1 MVTVV
6 EFLTEEPIE
15 NIMTCLNFKVD
26 RVIFL
31 GFDEVIKRQKDRN
44 IRFLTNKCQV
54 REVVFTEVPS
64 QDMQV
69 TEDILEHL
77 IVKERQEGNSVYFD
91 ITGGSELTLVA
102 FGRVS
107 RKYRAPIHKYDLRAN
122 TLVDLDRDV
131 DCHISADVA
140 RQHVQMTISD
150 LIELFGGRINMSL
163 HKHSKVVDNP
173 EFASDVRTMHTIAKR
188 SWEKWNSL
196 SFFMRG
202 HMIPDDKLYVRV
214 SKKAINKAIS
224 ITKGEIKNIRQ
235 VEDYLNAF
243 ARRGL
248 IRHYNC
254 TELYYE
260 YYIKNEN
267 IKDLLWDSGS
277 VLELYTYLQ
286 LRDKCQ
292 DCMVGVH
299 IDWDGIIHKSVGDD
313 VLNEIDVLALQDY
326 KPIFI
331 SCKSGSMSGDKP
343 LHALYELQTV
353 SERFGGKYAIKKLIA
368 PQRMGWIY
376 RERAKEMGIEVIQ

>member
-6 EFLTEEPIE
+6 EFLTEEPLE

-26 RVIFL
+26 KVIFL
-31 GFDEVIKRQKDRN
+31 GFAEVIKRQKEGN
-44 IRFLTNKCQV
+44 IRFLTDKCQV
-54 REVVFTEVPS
+54 KEVLFTEVPS
-64 QDMQV
+64 QDMQI
-69 TEDILEHL
+69 TEDILERL
-77 IVKERQEGNSVYFD
+77 IAQEKELGNSVYFD
-91 ITGGSELTLVA
+91 ITGGRELTLVA

-107 RKYRAPIHKYDLRAN
+107 KKYRVPIHMYDLTAN

-131 DCHISADVA
+131 DCHISTDVA
-140 RQHVQMTISD
+140 RQHVKMTITD
-150 LIELFGGRINMSL
+150 LIELFGGEINMSL
-163 HKHSKVVDNP
+163 HKHSKEVDTP
-173 EFASDVRTMHTIAKR
+173 EFATDVRILHTIAKK

-202 HMIPDDKLYVRV
+202 HMIPDDRLYVRV

-243 ARRGL
+243 ARKG
-248 IRHYNC
+248 IIKHYNC
-254 TELYYE
+254 SELYYE

-277 VLELYTYLQ
+277 VLELYTYLKM
-286 LRDKCQ
+286 RDVSD

-299 IDWDGIIHKSVGDD
+299 IDWDGVIHKSVGDD
-313 VLNEIDVLALQDY
+313 VLNEIDVLALQNY
-326 KPIFI
+326 KPVFI

-353 SERFGGKYAIKKLIA
+353 AERFGGKYAIKQLIA
-368 PQRMGWIY
+368 PQHMGWIY
-376 RERAKEMGIEVIQ
+376 RQRAREMEIQVIS